1 MKAIF
6 TAQHRTNVILFFF
19 VIAVISIFVTNG
31 SVAAESKSRD
41 QQVSQCQDS
50 LIKSQVETAWSML
63 NEIYTKHKNRELTLE
78 QAKKLGAELLRG
90 LRYGQ
95 EKEGYFWAD
104 TLEGVN
110 VVLYGKTETE
120 GKNRYNAR
128 DIKGTFYV
136 KEFILKGN
144 QPGGGYAE
152 YWYPKLGVTTPLH
165 KRSYV
170 LLFKPFGWV
179 IGTGYYTD
187 YIARQ

>member
-1 MKAIF
+1 MKQKKGGCSMKAIF

-63 NEIYTKHKNRELTLE
+63 NEIYNKHKNRELTLE

-110 VVLYGKTETE
+110 VVLYGKKETPRE
-120 GKNRYNAR
+120 
-128 DIKGTFYV
+128 T
-136 KEFILKGN
+136 
-144 QPGGGYAE
+144 
-152 YWYPKLGVTTPLH
+152 
-165 KRSYV
+165 
-170 LLFKPFGWV
+170 
-179 IGTGYYTD
+179 
-187 YIARQ
+187 